1 MEDSQSFVDLQG
13 ESAAGDQDTN
23 HPMAEL
29 LASSFGYR
37 ELHHGDIIE
46 GTVVH
51 VAPTEI
57 LIDIGSKSEG
67 VLSGRELEKMSADAR
82 GEIQVG
88 QKVLAYVLNPED
100 KGGNVVLSLS
110 HAQLERDWRD
120 AEKMFKAGD
129 IFSCKVSGYNKG
141 GLIAHIGKVRG
152 FIPASQLISVAHD
165 VSDEAKRADE
175 LANMVG
181 EELQL
186 KIIEVDRKR
195 NRLILSQRAAVR
207 ETRQEQ
213 REKLLSHLAEG
224 MTARGKVS
232 NLCEFGAFVNLG
244 GADGL
249 IHISELSWGRVSHP
263 SEVLSV
269 GDEID
274 VFVLNVEPDR
284 QRIGLSLKRLQPEP
298 WSQVQETYV
307 LDQVVNGTVTK
318 LTSFGA
324 FVKLDDNIEGLI
336 HISELADRHVNH
348 PKEVLKEGEEIS
360 VRIIRIYPER
370 KRIGLSLKGTEDT
383 EVDWQ
388 DVPAEPAG
396 QPEIDWEVAEDA
408 VGTDWDDADAP
419 DEEAGDG
426 EAEPEP
432 VWEASPSGDQSAA
445 NGEGE

>member
-1 MEDSQSFVDLQG
+1 
-13 ESAAGDQDTN
+13 
-23 HPMAEL
+23 
-29 LASSFGYR
+29 
-37 ELHHGDIIE
+37 
-46 GTVVH
+46 
-51 VAPTEI
+51 
-57 LIDIGSKSEG
+57 
-67 VLSGRELEKMSADAR
+67 
-82 GEIQVG
+82 
-88 QKVLAYVLNPED
+88 
-100 KGGNVVLSLS
+100 
-110 HAQLERDWRD
+110 
-120 AEKMFKAGD
+120 
-129 IFSCKVSGYNKG
+129 
-141 GLIAHIGKVRG
+141 
-152 FIPASQLISVAHD
+152 
-165 VSDEAKRADE
+165 
-175 LANMVG
+175 
-181 EELQL
+181 
-186 KIIEVDRKR
+186 
-195 NRLILSQRAAVR
+195 
-207 ETRQEQ
+207 
-213 REKLLSHLAEG
+213 

-360 VRIIRIYPER
+360 VRIIRIDPER